1 MVIKADKQIKRR
13 SMLGEVVSRL
23 LRNRTA
29 MSGLIILIT
38 VVLLCVCAGIICPE
52 GYNFQ
57 NIEDRFQL
65 PNKKYLLGT
74 DELGRSLL
82 ARVLYGGRLSLLI
95 GVVSTLIAAVLGVAL
110 GAIAAYFGSLVDD
123 VMMRILDIFSSI
135 PSLLMAIAISATLGS
150 NIFNCMLA
158 VGISSVPSF
167 ARMVRGPVLAIM
179 HQEYIEAAH
188 AIDARDSRIIA
199 FHVIPNVLSP
209 IIVQLTMCLAS
220 SILLAASLS
229 FLGLGVQPPTPEWG
243 SLLSNSR
250 QYIRQYPYLVTAPG
264 IAIALTVLSMNLFGD
279 GLRDAMDPRL
289 KN

>member
-1 MVIKADKQIKRR
+1 MAIKADTQIKRR
-13 SMLGEVVSRL
+13 SMFGEVVFRL

-29 MSGLIILIT
+29 MSGLIILIV
-38 VVLLCVCAGIICPE
+38 VVLLCICAGIICPE

-95 GVVSTLIAAVLGVAL
+95 GVVSTLISAALGVVL

-188 AIDARDSRIIA
+188 KR
-199 FHVIPNVLSP
+199 
-209 IIVQLTMCLAS
+209 
-220 SILLAASLS
+220 
-229 FLGLGVQPPTPEWG
+229 WG
-243 SLLSNSR
+243 IKNS
-250 QYIRQYPYLVTAPG
+250 
-264 IAIALTVLSMNLFGD
+264 D
-279 GLRDAMDPRL
+279 
-289 KN
+289 